1 MYETAKN
8 ETANFSVEGN
18 ISGIVWSVKLYAR
31 IM

>member
-1 MYETAKN
+1 MNEMGEN

-18 ISGIVWSVKLYAR
+18 ISGSVWSVKLYAR